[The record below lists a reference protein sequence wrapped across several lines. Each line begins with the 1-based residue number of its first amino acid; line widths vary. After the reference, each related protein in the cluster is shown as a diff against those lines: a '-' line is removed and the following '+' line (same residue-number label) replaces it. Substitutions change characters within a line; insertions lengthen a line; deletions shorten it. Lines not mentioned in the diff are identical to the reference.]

1 MEDYVK
7 RIVRSGDGE
16 PSEESTKCGSKQH
29 KATISLKQHGGQHWP
44 VVGDSTPAII
54 ATNRRGPAVAANES
68 SGEGEKRNSIANRS
82 FASLLLLAANSSS
95 VDAVD
100 TATLTTTS
108 SVAGKRKRVIEPDLD
123 RRDDVEAGCENNN
136 CNSTQTNKEIIED
149 IVGIGMDTNDCIPEG
164 ANNVGEDDSRSFI
177 APNNQKDASWEENV
191 QLLVEYEKKH
201 KITTVPR
208 SDLPLGPWTEKQRK
222 AYRQGTLSN
231 SRVER
236 LNSIGF
242 SWRFEKG
249 LQWMEMY
256 NRLISYKEQHDDS
269 TNVPQSS
276 KEFGMLGRW
285 VSQQRVRYRG
295 GTLSTT
301 KIALLE
307 SIGFQWQLLDK
318 NHWMKMYHR
327 LVEYKKKNGTAGVP
341 QRCKADPK
349 LSKWVHNQRQRCRDN
364 EQMELLNAI
373 GFEWQSAGRFRRS
386 QWEEMYQ
393 RLVEYKRLHG
403 TTLVPQRYEADRSLG
418 RWVNKQRTYCKLK
431 SRVDL
436 LNGVGFVWNV
446 KEKKDENA
454 LSPSC
459 GIIQKELRLDSC
471 GTQNPTKRIPNSGDE

>member
-1 MEDYVK
+1 MEDCVK

-16 PSEESTKCGSKQH
+16 PIEEIAKCGSNPH
-29 KATISLKQHGGQHWP
+29 KSTNSLKEHGGQHWP
-44 VVGDSTPAII
+44 VAGDRAPATV
-54 ATNRRGPAVAANES
+54 ATNCRGPAVAATES
-68 SGEGEKRNSIANRS
+68 SGEEENRNAIVVRS

-95 VDAVD
+95 LDSVD
-100 TATLTTTS
+100 TKTKTTTCCLV
-108 SVAGKRKRVIEPDLD
+108 VAGKRKRDIEPNLD
-123 RRDDVEAGCENNN
+123 RRDDFE
-136 CNSTQTNKEIIED
+136 TQTSKESIED
-149 IVGIGMDTNDCIPEG
+149 DGVTGMDTNDCTPEEG
-164 ANNVGEDDSRSFI
+164 KHVGEDGSCSFVV
-177 APNNQKDASWEENV
+177 PKKQKDASWEENF

-256 NRLISYKEQHDDS
+256 NRLISYKEQHDGS

-301 KIALLE
+301 KITLLE

-318 NHWMKMYHR
+318 NHWMKMYQR

-393 RLVEYKRLHG
+393 RLVKYKKLHG

-436 LNGVGFVWNV
+436 LNGIGFVWNV

-459 GIIQKELRLDSC
+459 GIMPTELRLDSC
-471 GTQNPTKRIPNSGDE
+471 DTQNPRKRIPKSGDE